1 MYERMW
7 KVSIFYSA
15 LTCKSRHMGGARHSK
30 NQCNDKILSVHV
42 FYGLYG
48 ILLTSQISLYAI
60 LVLLSAMC
68 IVSLSSLTLP
78 RPYTQSINQSSMYI
92 YYLYEKKMSLK
103 KDACMK
109 PKPC

>member
-1 MYERMW
+1 
-7 KVSIFYSA
+7 
-15 LTCKSRHMGGARHSK
+15 MGGARHSK

-78 RPYTQSINQSSMYI
+78 RPMFIN
-92 YYLYEKKMSLK
+92 YLYEKKMSLK
-103 KDACMK
+103 IDTCMK
-109 PKPC
+109 PKPY

>member
-1 MYERMW
+1 
-7 KVSIFYSA
+7 
-15 LTCKSRHMGGARHSK
+15 MGGARHSK

-60 LVLLSAMC
+60 LVSAMC
-68 IVSLSSLTLP
+68 SVSLSSLTLP

-103 KDACMK
+103 IDTCTK
-109 PKPC
+109 PKPY

>member
-1 MYERMW
+1 
-7 KVSIFYSA
+7 
-15 LTCKSRHMGGARHSK
+15 MGGARHSK

-92 YYLYEKKMSLK
+92 NYLYEKKMSLK
-103 KDACMK
+103 IDTCTK
-109 PKPC
+109 PKPY

>member
-1 MYERMW
+1 
-7 KVSIFYSA
+7 
-15 LTCKSRHMGGARHSK
+15 MGGARHSK

-68 IVSLSSLTLP
+68 IVSLSS
-78 RPYTQSINQSSMYI
+78 
-92 YYLYEKKMSLK
+92 
-103 KDACMK
+103 CVFV
-109 PKPC
+109 

>member
-1 MYERMW
+1 MLRTYGGQHNCNDIYVKGALSLLSQKNCRIFLNAKISLKMYERMW

-42 FYGLYG
+42 FYGFYG

-68 IVSLSSLTLP
+68 SVSLSS
-78 RPYTQSINQSSMYI
+78 
-92 YYLYEKKMSLK
+92 
-103 KDACMK
+103 
-109 PKPC
+109 